1 VQQLKQVTQALQM
14 ASPAEAVVLPMFV
27 KHLTD
32 GAFVSDEH
40 LEKAAHGMLD
50 ALAKLTGALKTLR
63 G

>member
-1 VQQLKQVTQALQM
+1 M
-14 ASPAEAVVLPMFV
+14 ASPAEAVVLPMFA

-40 LEKAAHGMLD
+40 LEKAAHAMLD